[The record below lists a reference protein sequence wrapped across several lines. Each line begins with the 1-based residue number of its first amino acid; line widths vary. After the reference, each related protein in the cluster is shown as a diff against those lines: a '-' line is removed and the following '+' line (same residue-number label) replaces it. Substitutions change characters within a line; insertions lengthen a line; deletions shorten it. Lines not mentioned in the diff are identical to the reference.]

1 MGLFSK
7 KKTTEEAPVV
17 AEPPR
22 EPTPPPN
29 PFPESAP
36 RHNPYENDRGFVV
49 QEYKPQQKVS
59 SDPLEAAAQKKKA
72 RDAAIM
78 EAIFQAFARMLPQY
92 GTNMK
97 KYASLT
103 TNDYSFNE
111 GEYVDR
117 YPDLE
122 RMIKIHM
129 ESKGW
134 KVKEF
139 SIKKSS
145 EKSKSTLTGYY
156 PKVKWV
162 VMEPGKITFSMSGHQ
177 F

>member
-7 KKTTEEAPVV
+7 KKKPENTAPEA
-17 AEPPR
+17 APR

-29 PFPESAP
+29 PFPDPEP
-36 RHNPYENDRGFVV
+36 RHNPYEDTPTFVP
-49 QEYKPQQKVS
+49 QEHRERQKIS
-59 SDPLEAAAQKKKA
+59 QDPLEAAAQKKKA
-72 RDAAIM
+72 RDDAM
-78 EAIFQAFARMLPQY
+78 MDAIFHAFARMLPQY
-92 GTNMK
+92 GTSMK

-103 TNDYSFNE
+103 TSDYAFNE

-122 RMIKIHM
+122 RQIKIHM
-129 ESKGW
+129 EAKGW

-139 SIKKSS
+139 SIKKGN
-145 EKSKSTLTGYY
+145 EKSTSTLNGYY

-162 VMEPGKITFSMSGHQ
+162 VMEPGSFKVKK
-177 F
+177 